1 MASFHFAEFVLTT
14 RFRVE
19 VKRGL
24 NHQWSWRVRA
34 GNGEI
39 IAWSG
44 EQYVDKHHCL
54 KMARILFP
62 LFRIKGA

>member
-1 MASFHFAEFVLTT
+1 M
-14 RFRVE
+14 E